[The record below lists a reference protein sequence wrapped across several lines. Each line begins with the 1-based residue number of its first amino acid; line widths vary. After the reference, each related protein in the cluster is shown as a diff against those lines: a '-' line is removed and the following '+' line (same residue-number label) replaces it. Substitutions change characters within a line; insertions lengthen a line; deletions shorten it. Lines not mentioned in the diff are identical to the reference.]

1 MSVSLVQNKE
11 QIISWLTEGEN
22 VVVFDT
28 HYSEDVKATLT
39 MQADLVPNTDLENSI
54 KQTKLEETW
63 HDELPEDRENNVSTA
78 ISVYNTK
85 GSYWMGICCTR
96 IKSINGISITY
107 SN

>member
-1 MSVSLVQNKE
+1 MPLSLVQNKE
-11 QIISWLTEGEN
+11 EIISWLTEGEN

-39 MQADLVPNTDLENSI
+39 MQADLVPDNENEI

-63 HDELPEDRENNVSTA
+63 HDELPEDKANNVSTA
-78 ISVYNTK
+78 ISVYNTM

-107 SN
+107 SD

>member
-1 MSVSLVQNKE
+1 MPLSLVQNKE

-39 MQADLVPNTDLENSI
+39 MQADLVPDNENEI

-63 HDELPEDRENNVSTA
+63 HDELPEDKANNVSTA

-107 SN
+107 SD

>member
-1 MSVSLVQNKE
+1 MPLSLVQNKE
-11 QIISWLTEGEN
+11 EIISWLTEGEN

-39 MQADLVPNTDLENSI
+39 MQADLVPDNENAI

-63 HDELPEDRENNVSTA
+63 HDELPEDKANNVSTA
-78 ISVYNTK
+78 ISVYNTM

-107 SN
+107 SD

>member
-1 MSVSLVQNKE
+1 MPLSLVQNKE

-39 MQADLVPNTDLENSI
+39 MQADLVPDNENEI

-63 HDELPEDRENNVSTA
+63 HDELPEDKANNVSTA
-78 ISVYNTK
+78 ISVYNTM

-107 SN
+107 SD

>member
-1 MSVSLVQNKE
+1 MPLSLVQNKE

-39 MQADLVPNTDLENSI
+39 MQADLVPDNENAI

-63 HDELPEDRENNVSTA
+63 HDELPEDKANNVSTA
-78 ISVYNTK
+78 ISVYNTM

-107 SN
+107 SD

>member
-1 MSVSLVQNKE
+1 MPLSLVQNKE
-11 QIISWLTEGEN
+11 EIISWLTEGEN

-39 MQADLVPNTDLENSI
+39 MQADLVPDNENAI

-63 HDELPEDRENNVSTA
+63 HDELPEDKANNVSTA

-107 SN
+107 SD

>member
-1 MSVSLVQNKE
+1 MPLSLVQNKE

-39 MQADLVPNTDLENSI
+39 MQADLVPDNENAI

-63 HDELPEDRENNVSTA
+63 HDELPEDKANNVSTA

-107 SN
+107 SD